1 MVALARAPRLRTSP
15 VGLVLLRF
23 ALSPRHARSLCSLAR
38 NGARGMLLRARRFDL
53 HPCGRVPA
61 SFRFV
66 ASDLHLYGWSR
77 TRALSPTSRLANHP
91 LAPVRTRFAFSF
103 GSSSPSSRSR
113 ARRPLVRLLV
123 LLLIVYLLPSPC
135 RRSRRLVKI
144 SFGENPSRPA
154 WGGASLLCG
163 FPRWSAFVLLWVSR
177 VCGLPECS
185 TSRFWR
191 RSRHCQFPPLTRD
204 ARSRMASE
212 ATVFIPNT
220 ARSRVF
226 VAPDQEYI
234 TLSFPSSY
242 LPTRAP
248 RCHREATES
257 EGADSQTGSS
267 GWE

>member
-1 MVALARAPRLRTSP
+1 
-15 VGLVLLRF
+15 
-23 ALSPRHARSLCSLAR
+23 
-38 NGARGMLLRARRFDL
+38 MLLRARRFDL
-53 HPCGRVPA
+53 HPCGRVLV

-163 FPRWSAFVLLWVSR
+163 FPRWSALSFCWVSR

-185 TSRFWR
+185 TSCF
-191 RSRHCQFPPLTRD
+191 SLL
-204 ARSRMASE
+204 AAKSA
-212 ATVFIPNT
+212 
-220 ARSRVF
+220 
-226 VAPDQEYI
+226 
-234 TLSFPSSY
+234 
-242 LPTRAP
+242 LPVSPT
-248 RCHREATES
+248 HT
-257 EGADSQTGSS
+257 
-267 GWE
+267 